1 MVWDLH
7 GPLMHPIE
15 SFQTPDGQV
24 AERVQTQSKDDMGFS
39 FPALGSSQV
48 EAPFL
53 PKVQGMGDTSNF
65 ESYPESVED
74 DSPPL
79 SAEENALFEEL
90 ENF

>member
-1 MVWDLH
+1 MLCGRRVSLASS
-7 GPLMHPIE
+7 PLRKIRSLDYYYYVHTENDPRLRCRYR
-15 SFQTPDGQV
+15 FDY
-24 AERVQTQSKDDMGFS
+24 
-39 FPALGSSQV
+39 SQV

-65 ESYPESVED
+65 ESYPESVDD

-79 SAEENALFEEL
+79 SDEEHALFAEL

>member
-1 MVWDLH
+1 
-7 GPLMHPIE
+7 MHQ
-15 SFQTPDGQV
+15 FVAFPDC
-24 AERVQTQSKDDMGFS
+24 TI
-39 FPALGSSQV
+39 ALGLLVQV

-53 PKVQGMGDTSNF
+53 PKVQGLGDTSNF

-90 ENF
+90 EIF

>member
-1 MVWDLH
+1 MDHYVSPPWH
-7 GPLMHPIE
+7 
-15 SFQTPDGQV
+15 
-24 AERVQTQSKDDMGFS
+24 A
-39 FPALGSSQV
+39 SQV

>member
-1 MVWDLH
+1 MNNPAKLAYLFATGTLKLNNQLMVRRA
-7 GPLMHPIE
+7 I
-15 SFQTPDGQV
+15 V
-24 AERVQTQSKDDMGFS
+24 
-39 FPALGSSQV
+39 LGLFLQV

-79 SAEENALFEEL
+79 SADENALFEEL
-90 ENF
+90 EKF

>member
-1 MVWDLH
+1 MWITIYILYLLPSLH
-7 GPLMHPIE
+7 
-15 SFQTPDGQV
+15 T
-24 AERVQTQSKDDMGFS
+24 
-39 FPALGSSQV
+39 SQV

>member
-1 MVWDLH
+1 
-7 GPLMHPIE
+7 
-15 SFQTPDGQV
+15 
-24 AERVQTQSKDDMGFS
+24 
-39 FPALGSSQV
+39 
-48 EAPFL
+48 
-53 PKVQGMGDTSNF
+53 MGDTSNF